1 MNKSYESRVSNL
13 EGLRSVILKGRSK
26 LCEAMKKDL
35 NKSEVEA
42 YYTEMNLVEHEI
54 QHMVDHLKS
63 YMSPQSVSTDLLN
76 IGGASAIYPDP
87 LGVVCVI
94 GAWNYP
100 VQLTLMPCVGAI
112 AAGNVCLI
120 KVSEGLTLAA
130 SPPTQAKNPLFTS
143 LLLLTPPNHRCPR
156 TNTLTIPLG
165 RSRSSAPST
174 LTPRSSG
181 SLRVRGR

>member
-1 MNKSYESRVSNL
+1 MEELRKSFEAGVNKSYESRVSNL

-130 SPPTQAKNPLFTS
+130 SPPTQAKNPLVSPLSFYS
-143 LLLLTPPNHRCPR
+143 LPR
-156 TNTLTIPLG
+156 ITGALG
-165 RSRSSAPST
+165 QIH
-174 LTPRSSG
+174 
-181 SLRVRGR
+181 